1 MDNNGGGDGDIDNTV
16 SVVTTEISTP
26 VTASEEVH
34 ITQNKS
40 MVVTKVATETSVDGA
55 GDVIHYTITVANDG
69 NVTLTGVTPID
80 PLLGTLTR
88 GTDNPGNDD
97 NKLDV
102 GETWTYRGSYTV
114 TQGDMDNNGGG
125 DGDID
130 NTVSVVT
137 TEISTPVTASEEVHI
152 TQVAYIDLDKTGT
165 YVDSNGNGICNAGD
179 TITYVFKVT
188 NTGNVTLTNITVM
201 DTIGGVT
208 ITGTIASLAPGHS
221 DSTHITGVYTLTQA
235 DIDAGSFYDKATV
248 TGEDPADNDVT
259 NTDEETVNLP
269 QVSAASARTV
279 GGIVEFPVGGS
290 DSSSTPY
297 AVIIGGAMAALA
309 ALALG
314 VCFARRR
321 WLRRCS

>member
-1 MDNNGGGDGDIDNTV
+1 
-16 SVVTTEISTP
+16 
-26 VTASEEVH
+26 
-34 ITQNKS
+34 
-40 MVVTKVATETSVDGA
+40 
-55 GDVIHYTITVANDG
+55 
-69 NVTLTGVTPID
+69 
-80 PLLGTLTR
+80 
-88 GTDNPGNDD
+88 
-97 NKLDV
+97 
-102 GETWTYRGSYTV
+102 
-114 TQGDMDNNGGG
+114 MDNNGGG